1 MVVRQ
6 NFGEVASLTQQH
18 ATLTTALREVF
29 DELIRRA
36 GQTTEAGW
44 NTAAAGVFAE
54 KQGAWDK
61 AAQEWADSQGN
72 LAKVVGQHNEDVQ
85 ATDLGPASNVFNN
98 IAI

>member
-6 NFGEVASLTQQH
+6 NFGEVANLTQQH
-18 ATLTTALREVF
+18 AALTTALREVF

-54 KQGAWDK
+54 KQTAWDK

-72 LAKVVGQHNEDVQ
+72 LAKVIGQHNEDVQ
-85 ATDLGPASNVFNN
+85 QTDLGPASNVFNN